1 MQTPARATGI
11 LLCLCLFLASTL
23 RAADPKPT
31 PFDKQN
37 LVPWCIVPF
46 DAKNRSPE
54 DRAAMLARLG
64 LKKFAYDWR
73 PHHLPTFEREL
84 AALKKHHIELTA
96 LWLPAP
102 VSKEGQ
108 FLLGTVKK
116 HNLHPQLWV
125 MLSVEPQPTQQQTIR
140 LAANTLKPLANQAAD
155 MNCKVALYN
164 HGGWFGDPENQI
176 AIIQHLQRHENL
188 TNIGIVYN
196 LHHAHDHLDR
206 FPELLTKMKPHLL
219 CLNLNGT
226 TKNGDKTGKKI
237 LPIGQ
242 GDLDPQ
248 ILQTIRDS
256 QYTGPLGILNHV
268 HEEDAESRL
277 KQNIKGLEQLVSKLP
292 AQ

>member
-1 MQTPARATGI
+1 MNPTRA
-11 LLCLCLFLASTL
+11 LLLTLLLPSTI

-37 LVPWCIVPF
+37 LVAWCVVPF

-73 PHHLPTFEREL
+73 PQHLPTFEREL
-84 AALKKHHIELTA
+84 AALKRHDIELTA

-108 FLLGTVKK
+108 FLLDTIRK
-116 HNLHPQLWV
+116 HNLRPQLWV
-125 MLSVEPQPTQQQTIR
+125 MLDVQPKLTQEQTIQS
-140 LAANTLKPLANQAAD
+140 AADTLRPLAKQAAELK
-155 MNCKVALYN
+155 CQIALYN

-176 AIIQHLQRHENL
+176 AIIQHLRRENL
-188 TNIGIVYN
+188 SNIGIVYN
-196 LHHAHDHLDR
+196 LHHAHDQLDR
-206 FPELLTKMKPHLL
+206 FPDLLIKMKPHLL
-219 CLNLNGT
+219 CLNLNGM
-226 TKNGDKTGKKI
+226 TKDGDKTGKKI

-248 ILQTIRDS
+248 IIQAIKDVN
-256 QYTGPLGILNHV
+256 YTGPIGILNHV
-268 HEEDAESRL
+268 HEVDAESRL
-277 KQNIKGLEQLVSKLP
+277 TLNLKGLEQLASKLP
-292 AQ
+292 